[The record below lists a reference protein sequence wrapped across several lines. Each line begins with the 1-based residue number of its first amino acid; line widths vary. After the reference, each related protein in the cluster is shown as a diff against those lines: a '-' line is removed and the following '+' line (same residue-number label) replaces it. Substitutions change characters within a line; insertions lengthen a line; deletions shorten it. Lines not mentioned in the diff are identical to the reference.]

1 MPDERSAVVDWVLWF
16 EDDDDES
23 LVAVGDDD
31 ERGMLVLSLWWRWW
45 CWLWP
50 NVGFN
55 ISEIRN
61 DLIFDVE
68 VWFNNDGEQIGED
81 EFDVDLEYVE
91 SGDERNNW
99 WSLPPMMKF
108 FLLFRLFFNIII
120 IMIVAIIVVVVVAIM
135 SALAFLFF
143 WQLRIDWESNS

>member
-1 MPDERSAVVDWVLWF
+1 MLDERSAVVDWVLWF

-23 LVAVGDDD
+23 FVAVGDDD
-31 ERGMLVLSLWWRWW
+31 ERGMFVLSLWWR

-50 NVGFN
+50 KVGFN

-61 DLIFDVE
+61 DLIFDVD
-68 VWFNNDGEQIGED
+68 VWFNNDGEQIGDD

-108 FLLFRLFFNIII
+108 FLLFRFYYIII
-120 IMIVAIIVVVVVAIM
+120 IAIIVVFII
-135 SALAFLFF
+135 SACVSLL
-143 WQLRIDWESNS
+143 LTTSYRIDWESNS